1 MGSSGIH
8 EVLTTSKAI
17 AIVGV
22 SDKPDRPS
30 NGVAEYLLHN
40 SQYDLYFVNPVI
52 TQLFGRP
59 VYPNLTEAAAVAGQ
73 IDVVDVF
80 RKVDDMD
87 PILDEAITIGAK
99 VFWMQL
105 GLRSDELAAKAE
117 TAGLTVIQDKCIKIE
132 LENIKAW

>member
-1 MGSSGIH
+1 MGSSSIH

-30 NGVAEYLLHN
+30 NEVAEYLLHN
-40 SQYDLYFVNPVI
+40 SQYNLYFVNPAI

-59 VYPNLTEAAAVAGQ
+59 VFSNLTEAAAVAGQ

-80 RKVDDMD
+80 RKVEDMG
-87 PILDEAITIGAK
+87 PILDEAIVVGAK
-99 VFWMQL
+99 TFWMQL
-105 GLRSDELAAKAE
+105 GLKSEALAAKGE
-117 TAGLTVIQDKCIKIE
+117 SAGLTVIQDKCIKIE
-132 LENIKAW
+132 LENIKAG

>member
-8 EVLTTSKAI
+8 QVLTTSKAI

-40 SQYDLYFVNPVI
+40 SQYDLYFVNPAI

-80 RKVDDMD
+80 RKVEDMD
-87 PILDEAITIGAK
+87 PILDEAIAIGAK
-99 VFWMQL
+99 TFWMQL
-105 GLRSDELAAKAE
+105 GLKSEALAAKGE
-117 TAGLTVIQDKCIKIE
+117 SAGLTVIQDKCIKIE

>member
-1 MGSSGIH
+1 MGSSDIH

-30 NGVAEYLLHN
+30 HGVAEYLLHN
-40 SQYDLYFVNPVI
+40 SQFDLFFVNPAI

-80 RKVDDMD
+80 RKVEDMGS
-87 PILDEAITIGAK
+87 ILDEAIAIGAK

-105 GLRSDELAAKAE
+105 GLRSDELTAKAE
-117 TAGLTVIQDKCIKIE
+117 AAGLTVIQDKCIKIE
-132 LENIKAW
+132 LEKL